1 MANTSPVTFTSRE
14 MEVLALAWQCM
25 ETQPKI
31 DMTKLASLTG
41 YTPGSASVT
50 LGKIKQKIK
59 LIGNNAATNAPATPR
74 KTGGGRPKTAST
86 PLSSSS
92 SSKRGASAAMAT
104 PSKRPRKGVAREE
117 QCGDGGGDD
126 DDEEDF
132 GVAGIKVKK
141 EEEVQV
147 KDEAAAYH
155 GDAGNY
161 GLLDGMDKFARRG

>member
-25 ETQPKI
+25 ETQP
-31 DMTKLASLTG
+31 
-41 YTPGSASVT
+41 
-50 LGKIKQKIK
+50 
-59 LIGNNAATNAPATPR
+59 

-155 GDAGNY
+155 GDA
-161 GLLDGMDKFARRG
+161 